1 MASEAEIETASP
13 DEPIIQMEP
22 LTLDE
27 VKKPRTRLRTI
38 AILTALY
45 VRANPVL
52 MALADPTKLA
62 VFIGA
67 LDQTIMATS
76 IPTISAQLHSASG
89 YVWIGSAYLLA
100 NAAAG
105 PVWAK
110 CSDIW
115 GRKPALLGAVV
126 LFAGASIMGA
136 LSVSMNMLIA
146 ARALQGTAGGGLLQL
161 VFITISDLFSMR
173 ERVLYLGLTEVLWA
187 IAGGIGPLIG
197 GAFTQ
202 LVTWRWCFWYVVLL
216 SIPSD
221 FEALADAAI
230 LAFRVNLPICG
241 TTFILLLCFLD
252 VHNPRT
258 GFSEGLAAIDW
269 FGTLSILG
277 VIIMLLLGL
286 DFGGAVFPWSSPTV
300 ICLIVFGIVMIGVF
314 LFSEKKLA
322 KYPLIP
328 LAMFKDPSNLA
339 IFVIG
344 ATQGICYIPAE
355 YYLPLYFQS
364 AKQASPLRSGVLIL
378 PITVCE
384 GAFGILSGVIMH
396 QTGRYREVMW
406 AGVFLILIGTGL
418 YISIGAD
425 TSTPKLVGF
434 MIIGGSG
441 CGLLFEAPVIA
452 IQNTVSQ
459 ADTATAT
466 AAFGMIRNIATSISI
481 VLGGVIFQNSMDAQA
496 ERLRRAGLNPAVVA
510 ALTNGQAAANVE
522 IIGTIENA
530 VQRDVVRHAFASSF
544 RNMWIMYT
552 CIAAVGLI
560 AGAFIKQ
567 GHLSKEHTETR
578 TGIQEMTERVKK

>member
-1 MASEAEIETASP
+1 MASEAEIETAMP
-13 DEPIIQMEP
+13 DKPIIPIEP
-22 LTLDE
+22 LALDE
-27 VKKPRTRLRTI
+27 DKTPRTRLRTM

-45 VRANPVL
+45 VRIYSVVT
-52 MALADPTKLA
+52 ALTDPTKLA

-202 LVTWRWCFWYVVLL
+202 LVTWRWCFW
-216 SIPSD
+216 
-221 FEALADAAI
+221 
-230 LAFRVNLPICG
+230 VNLPICG
-241 TTFILLLCFLD
+241 TTFVLLFCFLD

-314 LFSEKKLA
+314 LFSEEKLA

-328 LAMFKDPSNLA
+328 LSMFKDPSNLA
-339 IFVIG
+339 IFIIG
-344 ATQGICYIPAE
+344 ATQGMCYIPAE

-384 GAFGILSGVIMH
+384 GAFGILSGVMMH

-406 AGVFLILIGTGL
+406 AGVLLILIGTGL

-425 TSTPKLVGF
+425 TSIPKLVGF

-481 VLGGVIFQNSMDAQA
+481 VLGGVIFQNSMAAQA
-496 ERLRRAGLNPAVVA
+496 EPLRRAGLSPTVVD

-522 IIGTIENA
+522 IIGTIENV
-530 VQRDVVRHAFASSF
+530 VQRDVVRHTFASSF
-544 RNMWIMYT
+544 RYMWIMFT
-552 CIAAVGLI
+552 CIAAVGLV
-560 AGAFIKQ
+560 AGAFVKQ
-567 GHLSKEHTETR
+567 GHLSKEHTKTR
-578 TGIQEMTERVKK
+578 TGIREMTERVKE

>member
-13 DEPIIQMEP
+13 DKPIIQMEP

-45 VRANPVL
+45 
-52 MALADPTKLA
+52 LA
-62 VFIGA
+62 VFISA

-202 LVTWRWCFWYVVLL
+202 LVTWRWCFW
-216 SIPSD
+216 
-221 FEALADAAI
+221 
-230 LAFRVNLPICG
+230 VNLPICVG
-241 TTFILLLCFLD
+241 TTFILLFCFLD

-425 TSTPKLVGF
+425 SSIPKLVGF

-481 VLGGVIFQNSMDAQA
+481 VLGGVIFQNSMAGQA
-496 ERLRRAGLNPAVVA
+496 ERLQRASLDPTVVE

-522 IIGTIENA
+522 IIGTIENV
-530 VQRDVVRHAFASSF
+530 VQRDVVRYAFASSF

>member
-1 MASEAEIETASP
+1 
-13 DEPIIQMEP
+13 
-22 LTLDE
+22 
-27 VKKPRTRLRTI
+27 
-38 AILTALY
+38 
-45 VRANPVL
+45 

-173 ERVLYLGLTEVLWA
+173 ERVL
-187 IAGGIGPLIG
+187 
-197 GAFTQ
+197 
-202 LVTWRWCFWYVVLL
+202 
-216 SIPSD
+216 
-221 FEALADAAI
+221 
-230 LAFRVNLPICG
+230 VNLPICG

-425 TSTPKLVGF
+425 TSIPKLVGF

-530 VQRDVVRHAFASSF
+530 LQRDVVRHAFASSF

>member
-1 MASEAEIETASP
+1 M
-13 DEPIIQMEP
+13 IQ
-22 LTLDE
+22 
-27 VKKPRTRLRTI
+27 
-38 AILTALY
+38 
-45 VRANPVL
+45 
-52 MALADPTKLA
+52 
-62 VFIGA
+62 
-67 LDQTIMATS
+67 TS
-76 IPTISAQLHSASG
+76 HI
-89 YVWIGSAYLLA
+89 
-100 NAAAG
+100 
-105 PVWAK
+105 
-110 CSDIW
+110 
-115 GRKPALLGAVV
+115 
-126 LFAGASIMGA
+126 
-136 LSVSMNMLIA
+136 
-146 ARALQGTAGGGLLQL
+146 
-161 VFITISDLFSMR
+161 
-173 ERVLYLGLTEVLWA
+173 
-187 IAGGIGPLIG
+187 
-197 GAFTQ
+197 
-202 LVTWRWCFWYVVLL
+202 
-216 SIPSD
+216 
-221 FEALADAAI
+221 
-230 LAFRVNLPICG
+230 G
-241 TTFILLLCFLD
+241 TTFILLFCFLD

-364 AKQASPLRSGVLIL
+364 AKQASPLHSGVLIL

-425 TSTPKLVGF
+425 TSIPKLVGF

>member
-1 MASEAEIETASP
+1 
-13 DEPIIQMEP
+13 
-22 LTLDE
+22 
-27 VKKPRTRLRTI
+27 
-38 AILTALY
+38 
-45 VRANPVL
+45 
-52 MALADPTKLA
+52 
-62 VFIGA
+62 
-67 LDQTIMATS
+67 MATS

-202 LVTWRWCFWYVVLL
+202 LVTWRWCFW
-216 SIPSD
+216 
-221 FEALADAAI
+221 
-230 LAFRVNLPICG
+230 VNLPICG
-241 TTFILLLCFLD
+241 TTFVLLFCFLD

-344 ATQGICYIPAE
+344 ATQGMCFIPAE

-425 TSTPKLVGF
+425 TSIPKLVGF
-434 MIIGGSG
+434 MLIGGSG

-481 VLGGVIFQNSMDAQA
+481 VLGGVIFQNSMAAQA
-496 ERLRRAGLNPAVVA
+496 EPLRRAGLSPTVVE
-510 ALTNGQAAANVE
+510 ALTNGQAAANAE
-522 IIGTIENA
+522 IIGTIENI

-567 GHLSKEHTETR
+567 SHLSKEHTETR
-578 TGIQEMTERVKK
+578 TGIQTMTERVGK

>member
-13 DEPIIQMEP
+13 DKPIIQMEP

-45 VRANPVL
+45 
-52 MALADPTKLA
+52 LA
-62 VFIGA
+62 VFISA

-202 LVTWRWCFWYVVLL
+202 LVTWRWCFW
-216 SIPSD
+216 
-221 FEALADAAI
+221 
-230 LAFRVNLPICG
+230 VNLPICG
-241 TTFILLLCFLD
+241 TTFILLFCFLD

-425 TSTPKLVGF
+425 SSIPKLVGF

-481 VLGGVIFQNSMDAQA
+481 VLGGVIFQNSMAGQA
-496 ERLRRAGLNPAVVA
+496 ERLQRASLDPTVVE

-522 IIGTIENA
+522 IIGTIENV
-530 VQRDVVRHAFASSF
+530 VQRDVVRYAFASSF

>member
-1 MASEAEIETASP
+1 MP
-13 DEPIIQMEP
+13 DKPIIPIEP
-22 LTLDE
+22 LALDE
-27 VKKPRTRLRTI
+27 DKTPRTRLRTM

-45 VRANPVL
+45 VRLYSVMTTL
-52 MALADPTKLA
+52 TDPTKLA

-173 ERVLYLGLTEVLWA
+173 ERVLYLGLTEVL
-187 IAGGIGPLIG
+187 
-197 GAFTQ
+197 
-202 LVTWRWCFWYVVLL
+202 
-216 SIPSD
+216 
-221 FEALADAAI
+221 
-230 LAFRVNLPICG
+230 VNLPICG

-286 DFGGAVFPWSSPTV
+286 DFGGAVFPWRSPTV

-314 LFSEKKLA
+314 LFSEEKLA

-328 LAMFKDPSNLA
+328 LSMFKDPSNLA
-339 IFVIG
+339 IFIIG
-344 ATQGICYIPAE
+344 ATQGMCYIPAE

-384 GAFGILSGVIMH
+384 GALGIVSGVIMH

-406 AGVFLILIGTGL
+406 AGVLLILIGTGL

-425 TSTPKLVGF
+425 TSIPKLVGF

-481 VLGGVIFQNSMDAQA
+481 VLGGVIFQNSMAAQA
-496 ERLRRAGLNPAVVA
+496 EPLRRAGLSPTVVD

-522 IIGTIENA
+522 IIGTIENV
-530 VQRDVVRHAFASSF
+530 VQRDVVRHTFASSF
-544 RNMWIMYT
+544 RYMWIMFT
-552 CIAAVGLI
+552 CIAAVGLV
-560 AGAFIKQ
+560 AGAFVKQ

-578 TGIQEMTERVKK
+578 TGIREMTERVKE